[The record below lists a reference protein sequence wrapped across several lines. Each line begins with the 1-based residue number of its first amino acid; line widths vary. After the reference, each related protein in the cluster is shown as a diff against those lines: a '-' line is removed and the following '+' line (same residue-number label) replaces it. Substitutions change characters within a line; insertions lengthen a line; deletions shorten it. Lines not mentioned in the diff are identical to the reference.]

1 MTLNY
6 FLKVLIDEIRYI
18 IIILF
23 LLNGVLILWIKIF
36 ELTDLFGAELLQ
48 NIGEQ
53 FLYVYI
59 LHTYSWFRVCRIF
72 RRRCFESVRR
82 LDK

>member
-18 IIILF
+18 VIILF
-23 LLNGVLILWIKIF
+23 LLNGVLILRIKIF
-36 ELTDLFGAELLQ
+36 ELTDLFRAELLQ
-48 NIGEQ
+48 NFGKQ
-53 FLYVYI
+53 FLDVYI
-59 LHTYSWFRVCRIF
+59 LQTYSWFRACRIF
-72 RRRCFESVRR
+72 RRRCFESGRR